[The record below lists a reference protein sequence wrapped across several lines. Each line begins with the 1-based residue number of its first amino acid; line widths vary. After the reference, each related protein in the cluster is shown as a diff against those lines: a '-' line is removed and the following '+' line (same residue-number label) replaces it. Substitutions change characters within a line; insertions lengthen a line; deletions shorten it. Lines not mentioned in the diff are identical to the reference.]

1 MTPLLAALLIAA
13 LLSFV
18 AWLLSS
24 PFRQRRRPAPAAGS
38 DERRALES
46 ARDAKYAEIRDNET
60 DYRTGKLS
68 DEDYRALD
76 RQLRSEAVEILR
88 AIDELAGAS
97 SETPS
102 GRPPAGAPRDADER
116 A

>member
-1 MTPLLAALLIAA
+1 MSALLAALLIAA
-13 LLSFV
+13 LLCFV
-18 AWLLSS
+18 AWLLSG
-24 PFRQRRRPAPAAGS
+24 PFRRRGRPAPDAES

-76 RQLRSEAVEILR
+76 RALRAEAVEILR
-88 AIDELAGAS
+88 AIDDLEVRPRGAS
-97 SETPS
+97 H
-102 GRPPAGAPRDADER
+102 
-116 A
+116 